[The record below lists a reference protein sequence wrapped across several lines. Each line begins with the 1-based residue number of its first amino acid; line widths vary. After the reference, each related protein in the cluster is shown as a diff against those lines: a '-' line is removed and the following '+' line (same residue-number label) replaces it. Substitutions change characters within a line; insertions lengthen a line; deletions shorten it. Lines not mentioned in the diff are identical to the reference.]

1 MRSLTN
7 ARNQIVADIAG
18 KEFATEFSNLL
29 VLRAVFTELFLILV
43 NIPQIDK
50 YRAEFVKNRASIQSG
65 CYSAFMD
72 FVSKLPSAKMKLQLF
87 SSHPQLDETVE
98 SVSDEVMIEVIDGIA
113 TSVEQW
119 ISGSES
125 IAHRIMLLGALYETL
140 QDKSVRKSRGVFYTP
155 PALADLICM
164 KALQGYDFA
173 LNGSASF
180 TTESFQNLMNIRVLD
195 SSCGGGVFLVSMYNR
210 IAGLLKNA
218 WASLNHDQELSV
230 VTGMDSKHHI
240 SHHVLSRNIFGT
252 DLEPGAIEITEA
264 QLWLMHSQES
274 VVENG
279 PLFKPNLRVADSLLT
294 TLPEEQ
300 AFDLIVGNPPYI
312 RLSSLDKEYRSTLK
326 CKYPDIFNEY
336 NIHALFVQA
345 SLNILKPGGVLGY
358 LVHKNLFSL
367 DTYTELRRN
376 LLKTIQCLNL
386 IDCGP
391 GIFRGVTAET
401 GILII
406 RKLPPDENSI
416 IQLAQFNT
424 TDNNLIT
431 NNEISQEEYS
441 RLIETW
447 NHRFLLSIS
456 DDDRKFLE
464 KLYFLPQLK
473 QFASIKR
480 GIETGSNKKFLS
492 TLRNKSGTW
501 LPILRGR
508 DVFQYKAQ
516 NETLID
522 YNRDLLSKPG
532 QIGLQELPKV
542 ILQQNSRFPIAFY
555 DKGDYLTLNST
566 TYISDVEEDHLKSL
580 CVFLNS
586 ELIAWLFRKVMTNNA
601 SVTVNILPNN
611 LGLVPIPVGYD
622 SDLFSKLCDFLS
634 SQRTG
639 IADADS
645 NEEHFMMWHRQIV
658 EAAVLEAYL
667 PSLLPEKQMTKTLQQ
682 TLNEKRRPI
691 KEALLSSYEGL
702 NEIAMSVLKNPALD
716 SLRYY

>member
-1 MRSLTN
+1 
-7 ARNQIVADIAG
+7 
-18 KEFATEFSNLL
+18 
-29 VLRAVFTELFLILV
+29 
-43 NIPQIDK
+43 
-50 YRAEFVKNRASIQSG
+50 
-65 CYSAFMD
+65 
-72 FVSKLPSAKMKLQLF
+72 
-87 SSHPQLDETVE
+87 
-98 SVSDEVMIEVIDGIA
+98 
-113 TSVEQW
+113 
-119 ISGSES
+119 
-125 IAHRIMLLGALYETL
+125 
-140 QDKSVRKSRGVFYTP
+140 
-155 PALADLICM
+155 
-164 KALQGYDFA
+164 
-173 LNGSASF
+173 
-180 TTESFQNLMNIRVLD
+180 
-195 SSCGGGVFLVSMYNR
+195 
-210 IAGLLKNA
+210 
-218 WASLNHDQELSV
+218 
-230 VTGMDSKHHI
+230 
-240 SHHVLSRNIFGT
+240 
-252 DLEPGAIEITEA
+252 
-264 QLWLMHSQES
+264 
-274 VVENG
+274 
-279 PLFKPNLRVADSLLT
+279 
-294 TLPEEQ
+294 
-300 AFDLIVGNPPYI
+300 
-312 RLSSLDKEYRSTLK
+312 
-326 CKYPDIFNEY
+326 
-336 NIHALFVQA
+336 
-345 SLNILKPGGVLGY
+345 
-358 LVHKNLFSL
+358 
-367 DTYTELRRN
+367 
-376 LLKTIQCLNL
+376 LNL

-501 LPILRGR
+501 LPI
-508 DVFQYKAQ
+508 F
-516 NETLID
+516 
-522 YNRDLLSKPG
+522 
-532 QIGLQELPKV
+532 LQELPKV

-566 TYISDVEEDHLKSL
+566 TYISDVEEDHLKSLL